1 MIRFTLKAMIESL
14 LQDVRY
20 AIKQLVRTPIFTA
33 AAAATLAIGIGATTA
48 IFSTVNATLLR
59 SLPFPRSEELIA
71 IRTRYTDGKVTTG
84 MVAPVELNRLNSG
97 GASIVRAAGV
107 SMQPF
112 DGTLV
117 RDNVPPVHVVA
128 NGVTEGFFELLGL
141 PIALGRGL
149 VREDHVAA
157 PNAPLRV
164 ILSHRM
170 WRSVFDS
177 DSAVLGTRL
186 RLAENPKLETTVVGV
201 AARDV
206 DFPRGTDFWFGAQ
219 FPSDST
225 FHILDGILRI
235 RPGTPLGRLR
245 TEMAGVMS
253 GLAQDFP
260 QTETAR
266 EYVVQPLVNQMVGD
280 VRPTLLIILGATGLL
295 LMLAATNV
303 ANLLLA
309 RGTARSREIAVR
321 TAMGASQGRIV
332 RQLLTESLVLATVG
346 ALGGLGLGYAG
357 VRLLLV
363 LGASRLPRLESV
375 PFDGRVLLFALVM
388 LVVSGLAVGLA
399 PAWRLATTEL
409 RTLINES
416 GRTASG
422 GRTTARLMRMMV
434 VAEITLAIT
443 LVAGAGWLVQSF
455 SRLRMTDPG
464 FVASGRLVADVRAA
478 RSFGSPEEASAWWR
492 ALLERMR
499 SVGGIEK
506 IGGASTFPFRA
517 DRDGTLL
524 VEFQGERMEPGRT
537 HGGRARFVTP
547 GFFDAMGISMAAGRG
562 FTDDDRAT
570 TMPVAV
576 VNLAFARRYLG
587 DRDPIGV
594 RFTFGYPTPDPKT
607 LRTIVG
613 VVRDVRYKSL
623 AEEAEPAFYL
633 PAWQVPFNPLRQA
646 VVVSMRGADP
656 IAFVPALR
664 SAMSSFDA
672 QLAVEFDPATR
683 IIDETLS
690 RQQLGMTLMLVF
702 GATALTLAAVGI
714 WGVVAYTSAERRG
727 EVATRIALGATANDV
742 FTLMMRQGGRLTLVG
757 TVAGLIVA
765 YTAGRV
771 VAGSVYAMRASDPMI
786 LVTAAAVVI
795 VITLIS
801 TAIPA
806 AAAARVDPVVA
817 LRSE

>member
-1 MIRFTLKAMIESL
+1 MIESL
-14 LQDVRY
+14 LQDLRY
-20 AIKQLVRTPIFTA
+20 AMRQLVRAPIFTA

-59 SLPFPRSEELIA
+59 PLPFPRSEELMA
-71 IRTRYTDGKVTTG
+71 IRTRYTDGKVTSG
-84 MVAPVELNRLNSG
+84 MVAPVELNRLNTG
-97 GASIVRAAGV
+97 NVSIVRAAGV

-117 RDNVPPVHVVA
+117 RDNAPPVHVVA
-128 NGVTEGFFELLGL
+128 NAVTEGFFELLGL
-141 PIALGRGL
+141 PIALGRSL
-149 VREDHVAA
+149 AHEDHAVV

-164 ILSHRM
+164 ILSDRV
-170 WRSVFDS
+170 WRSIFDS
-177 DSAVLGTRL
+177 SPAVLGTRL
-186 RLAENPKLETTVVGV
+186 RLAENPKLELTVVGV

-206 DFPRGTDFWFGAQ
+206 DYPRGTDFWFGAQ
-219 FPSDST
+219 FAPDAT

-235 RPGTPLGRLR
+235 RPATTLGRLR
-245 TEMAGVMS
+245 TEMAAVMS
-253 GLAQDFP
+253 GLARDLP

-321 TAMGASQGRIV
+321 TAMGASQRRIV
-332 RQLLTESLVLATVG
+332 RQLLTESFALATIG
-346 ALGGLGLGYAG
+346 ALGGLALGYAG
-357 VRLLLV
+357 VKLLLA

-375 PFDGRVLLFALVM
+375 PFDGRVLLFALVT

-399 PAWRLATTEL
+399 PAWRLATADL
-409 RTLINES
+409 KTLINES
-416 GRTASG
+416 GRTAGG
-422 GRTTARLMRMMV
+422 GRTTSRLMRTMV

-455 SRLRMTDPG
+455 SRLRTTDPG
-464 FVASGRLVADVRAA
+464 FVAAGRLVADVRAA
-478 RSFGSPEEASAWWR
+478 RSFRSPEEATAWWR
-492 ALLERMR
+492 ALLDRMQ

-506 IGGASTFPFRA
+506 IGGASTFPFGT

-524 VEFQGERMEPGRT
+524 VEFQGEHTEAGRT
-537 HGGRARFVTP
+537 PGGRARYVTP
-547 GFFDAMGISMAAGRG
+547 GFFDAMGIGMAAGRG
-562 FTDDDRAT
+562 FTDDDRST

-587 DRDPIGV
+587 DRNPIGI
-594 RFTFGYPTPDPKT
+594 RFTFGYPTVDPKT

-623 AEEAEPAFYL
+623 AEEPEPAFYL

-646 VVVSMRGADP
+646 VVVSTRTADP
-656 IAFVPALR
+656 SAIVPALR
-664 SAMSSFDA
+664 SAMSGFDS
-672 QLAVEFDPATR
+672 QVVVEFDRATR
-683 IIDETLS
+683 IVADTLS

-742 FTLMMRQGGRLTLVG
+742 FALMMRQGGRLTLAG
-757 TVAGLIVA
+757 TIAGLIVA
-765 YTAGRV
+765 YAAGRV

-795 VITLIS
+795 LITLVS

-806 AAAARVDPVVA
+806 AAAARVDPAVA
-817 LRSE
+817 LRSG